1 MAVLTVPRS
10 SRAQNT
16 SGDESRNPPVHG
28 AVTISLATIF
38 RVPVGKTARNPARRP
53 ARGTVDTGSVF
64 TGEFDVSS

>member
-1 MAVLTVPRS
+1 MAALTVPRS
-10 SRAQNT
+10 SRAQDT
-16 SGDESRNPPVHG
+16 LCGKGGNPPVHG